1 MLATSRA
8 EGQPSRN
15 EADTRA
21 GSTARRSAMSKSDT
35 KEGTKRYAEK
45 FRGRAA
51 QGHFREMQRLAL
63 SSLGIG
69 TYLGQPDEKTDEG
82 YAAAAVAA
90 VESGMNVIDAAINYR
105 FQRSERSIGAAIRQL
120 VAKGMA
126 RDEIVV
132 CTKGGYLTPDGA
144 MPGDSNEYFFREY
157 IQPGVFT
164 AKDIAAGSH
173 CMTPKFL
180 KNQLGRS
187 LKNLGVECVDVY
199 YLHNPETQLSEVS
212 KEEFLSR
219 VREAFTFLESAVE
232 AGEIQ
237 YYGMATW
244 NGFRQDARARDA
256 MQLAEITQI
265 AKEIAGDQH
274 HFRFVQLPFNLGM
287 TEALT
292 LGNQSVDG
300 KIMTIMEASEELNIT
315 LIASASLLQGQVANN
330 LPAFVAEAL
339 GLDSDAERALQFV
352 RSSPGITTALVGMSR
367 EEHVRANAKLVRI
380 PPATIDQFSK
390 LFSRGQSS
398 PS

>member
-1 MLATSRA
+1 MTK
-8 EGQPSRN
+8 
-15 EADTRA
+15 
-21 GSTARRSAMSKSDT
+21 SAT
-35 KEGTKRYAEK
+35 KEGTTRYAQK
-45 FRGRAA
+45 LAGRAA
-51 QGHFREMQRLAL
+51 AGHFRETQRMVL

-69 TYLGQPDEKTDEG
+69 TYLGQPDAKTDEG
-82 YAAAAVAA
+82 YAAAAVTA
-90 VESGMNVIDAAINYR
+90 VENGINVIDAASNYR

-120 VAKGMA
+120 AAKGFD
-126 RDEIVV
+126 RGEIVV
-132 CTKGGYLTPDGA
+132 CTKGGNLTPDGS
-144 MPGDSNEYFFREY
+144 MPADPNEYFFREY
-157 IQPGVFT
+157 IQPGVFS

-173 CMTPKFL
+173 CMTPNFL

-212 KEEFLSR
+212 KEEFLNR
-219 VREAFTFLESAVE
+219 IREAFTFLESAVE

-265 AKEIAGDQH
+265 AQEIAGGRH

-292 LGNQSVDG
+292 LGNQTLRGHHRTV
-300 KIMTIMEASEELNIT
+300 MEAASELDIT
-315 LIASASLLQGQVANN
+315 LIASASLLQGQVAKN
-330 LPAFVAEAL
+330 LPEFVSQAM
-339 GLDSDAERALQFV
+339 GLENDAERALQFV

-367 EEHVRANAKLVRI
+367 VEHVKANARLVGVA
-380 PPATIDQFSK
+380 PATTEEFSR
-390 LFSRGQSS
+390 LFSRREGA
-398 PS
+398 